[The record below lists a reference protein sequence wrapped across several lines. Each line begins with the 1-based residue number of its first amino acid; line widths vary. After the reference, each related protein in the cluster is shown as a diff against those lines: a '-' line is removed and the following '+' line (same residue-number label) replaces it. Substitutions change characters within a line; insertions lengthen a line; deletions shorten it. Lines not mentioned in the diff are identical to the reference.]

1 MHMYTLGY
9 KNLTYDFI
17 YVILSNSESYLI
29 MKTTLIILI
38 LWKYE
43 ELENKRVKN
52 YVISENEEEEEI
64 LLLAPTNEPKASST
78 SKKRS
83 KSSQQQQQKTREE
96 ENKEIPQQPYQ
107 GSWTNKASKSVR

>member
-1 MHMYTLGY
+1 MNDDGSSG
-9 KNLTYDFI
+9 D
-17 YVILSNSESYLI
+17 
-29 MKTTLIILI
+29 IISI
-38 LWKYE
+38 LWYQSN
-43 ELENKRVKN
+43 NKHIFQFSSYSFYILMTSMTQR
-52 YVISENEEEEEI
+52 YSIIQTPYLLGEEEI

-96 ENKEIPQQPYQ
+96 NKEIPQQPYQ

>member
-1 MHMYTLGY
+1 LPTTATHSSSGTQFAIIGVEHILYNPKNNRWFSGY
-9 KNLTYDFI
+9 
-17 YVILSNSESYLI
+17 V
-29 MKTTLIILI
+29 
-38 LWKYE
+38 
-43 ELENKRVKN
+43 
-52 YVISENEEEEEI
+52 EI